1 MKDMIKAGIAL
12 IFIGAVLLFAGMI
25 LSAQKADFAGLIMI
39 GPVPVAFGTSP
50 DITLAAMFLGLV
62 LMLMFFI
69 LGRRSEKRTDF
80 EENSKRES
88 EEMKVKAG
96 GVVLIGP
103 VPIIF
108 GSDKRSALLAMV
120 LAIVILLLAIILLK

>member
-1 MKDMIKAGIAL
+1 MIKAGIAL

-50 DITLAAMFLGLV
+50 EITLAAMFLGLV

-69 LGRRSEKRTDF
+69 LGMMRSEKRTDF

>member
-12 IFIGAVLLFAGMI
+12 IFIGVALLFAGMI
-25 LSAQKADFAGLIMI
+25 ISAQKADFAGLIMI

-50 DITLAAMFLGLV
+50 EITLGAMFLGLV

-69 LGRRSEKRTDF
+69 LGRRSEKRADF
-80 EENSKRES
+80 DENSKIES
-88 EEMKVKAG
+88 EETKVRAS